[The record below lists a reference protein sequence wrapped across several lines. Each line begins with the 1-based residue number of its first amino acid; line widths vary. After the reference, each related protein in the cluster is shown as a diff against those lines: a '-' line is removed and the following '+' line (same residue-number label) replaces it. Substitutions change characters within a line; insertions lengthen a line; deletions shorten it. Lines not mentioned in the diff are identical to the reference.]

1 MDKVDNIVGNYNHS
15 INIVERK
22 NLMVTGV
29 KKIDNFDSEEFLLQ
43 TTMGYLVI
51 KGTDLELVKLDT
63 MQGNVSIKGTI
74 ISFNYIEDNKL
85 KVKENSIFNRLF
97 K

>member
-1 MDKVDNIVGNYNHS
+1 MDKVENMIGNYSHS

-43 TTMGYLVI
+43 TTMGCLVI
-51 KGTDLELVKLDT
+51 KGSDLELVKLDT
-63 MQGNVSIKGTI
+63 MQGNVSIKGLI
-74 ISFNYIEDNKL
+74 ISFTYVEDNKI
-85 KVKENSIFNRLF
+85 KNKENSIFNRLF

>member
-51 KGTDLELVKLDT
+51 KGTDLELVKLDA

>member
-63 MQGNVSIKGTI
+63 MQGNISIKGTI

>member
-74 ISFNYIEDNKL
+74 ISFNCIEDNKL

>member
-29 KKIDNFDSEEFLLQ
+29 KK
-43 TTMGYLVI
+43 
-51 KGTDLELVKLDT
+51 K
-63 MQGNVSIKGTI
+63 
-74 ISFNYIEDNKL
+74 
-85 KVKENSIFNRLF
+85 
-97 K
+97 